1 MSISPHPS
9 LGPHFSLLSEY
20 TRLKITDFE
29 GRTLHGTQPKVRG
42 SVKLPTPP
50 EQGTLSASCFYST
63 LLWEGLVPVS
73 RGGPQ
78 VSTWLE
84 QLSPP
89 SFYHSASPSS
99 TPWSWF
105 PARHR
110 LRFPCFD
117 TAGGPSVS
125 PWQPRSLLEM
135 SHVVATAGSTAEVKG
150 SLGSRRLR
158 FRFSRRC

>member
-99 TPWSWF
+99 TPGHGSQPGTDCAF
-105 PARHR
+105 PALTR
-110 LRFPCFD
+110 L
-117 TAGGPSVS
+117 
-125 PWQPRSLLEM
+125 
-135 SHVVATAGSTAEVKG
+135 VAPACHP
-150 SLGSRRLR
+150 GSRGAFWR
-158 FRFSRRC
+158 